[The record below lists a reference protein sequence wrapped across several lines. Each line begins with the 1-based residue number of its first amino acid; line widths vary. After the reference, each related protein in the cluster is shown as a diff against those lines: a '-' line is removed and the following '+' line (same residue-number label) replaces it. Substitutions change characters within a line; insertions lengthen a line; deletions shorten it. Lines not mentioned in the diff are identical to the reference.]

1 MLEAMQEQ
9 RVTNLLTDSILA
21 KRGTLI
27 SSNVG
32 RRANKQ
38 TNT

>member
-9 RVTNLLTDSILA
+9 RVTNLLTNSIFA
-21 KRGTLI
+21 KPVTLI
-27 SSNVG
+27 SSNVC

-38 TNT
+38 TKT